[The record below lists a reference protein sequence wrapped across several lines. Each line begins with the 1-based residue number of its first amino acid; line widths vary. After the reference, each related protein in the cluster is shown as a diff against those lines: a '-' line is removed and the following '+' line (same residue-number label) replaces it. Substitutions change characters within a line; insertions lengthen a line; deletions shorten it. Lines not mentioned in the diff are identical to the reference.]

1 MPSGAGLDFESAS
14 SDGLPGIAHPTAS
27 PQGESTSES
36 RVALITGGGS
46 GIGAAVARQLLDAGH
61 RVAVTGRGEERL
73 RGFAEELGRPG
84 ELLTFAGDTAVYDD
98 VRSAVDATVKAFG
111 RLDTVVANAGFATHD
126 TVAEGDPAGWTDM
139 VLTNVLGPALLIR
152 ASIDAL
158 KETRGRIVLVGSVAG
173 FVHRPG
179 NVYGATMGAPPAR
192 AQPRVGEGGD
202 RTGREHAPSGDRVRC
217 GGDVGRARAG
227 GDAVLGLLREPSPG
241 APADRGADRRLGCL
255 GVAATGGG
263 RRQHGGR
270 AAGGA
275 AGVREG

>member
-1 MPSGAGLDFESAS
+1 M
-14 SDGLPGIAHPTAS
+14 
-27 PQGESTSES
+27 SES

-46 GIGAAVARQLLDAGH
+46 GIGAAVARQLLHAGH

-84 ELLTFAGDTAVYDD
+84 ELLTFVGDTAVYDD
-98 VRSAVDATVKAFG
+98 VRAAVDATVKAFG

-173 FVHRPG
+173 FVHGPG
-179 NVYGATMGAPPAR
+179 NIYGATKWA
-192 AQPRVGEGGD
+192 V
-202 RTGREHAPSGDRVRC
+202 TGLAEN
-217 GGDVGRARAG
+217 
-227 GDAVLGLLREPSPG
+227 
-241 APADRGADRRLGCL
+241 
-255 GVAATGGG
+255 T
-263 RRQHGGR
+263 RRQVTEWGVGVTLVAPGR
-270 AAGGA
+270 VETPFWDSYGSLPPGHLLTAEQIADSVVWALGQPE
-275 AGVREG
+275 GVDVNTVVVRPVGQPV